1 MKNSK
6 SIFHNLF
13 VLELANNHLG
23 SIVRGKKIISEFGQV
38 VRFNKIKAAI
48 KLQFR
53 DVDNFIHDTYKNLDD
68 RYIKKTLST
77 KLDKKEYRILVDH
90 IKKNGCLPMAT
101 PFDEKSVDL
110 CEEFKFPIIKIA
122 SSDCNDWPL
131 IEKIASTKKPVI
143 ISTGGVSEKDLD
155 DVVLFFKNRNIDLAI
170 NHCVSLYPSEDSEL
184 MLNQIDYLKNRYP
197 ENVIGF
203 STHEYNDW
211 SSSMHISY
219 AKGARTWERHIDIEF
234 EDVKVSK
241 YNSLP
246 HQVDQWFKSFHK
258 AVEMCGPSSDERRL
272 ITKNESEYLDKLVRG
287 VYAKKDLKPGLEIN
301 SSNLNKNFFL
311 AIPLQK
317 GQLSCRELLNG
328 EILLN
333 KLKKGEPLKIED
345 IDGPYSKNKS
355 LSEMIANRGI
365 KI

>member
-333 KLKKGEPLKIED
+333 KLKKGEPLKIKD

-355 LSEMIANRGI
+355 LRELITNRGI

>member
-23 SIVRGKKIISEFGQV
+23 SLVRGKKIISEYGQV

-53 DVDNFIHDTYKNLDD
+53 DVDNFIHDSYKDLDE

-77 KLDKKEYRILVDH
+77 KLDKKGYKTLVDH

-110 CEEFKFPIIKIA
+110 CVDFKFPIIKIA

-143 ISTGGVSEKDLD
+143 VSTGGVSEKDLD
-155 DVVLFFKNRNIDLAI
+155 DVVLFFKNRKIDLAI

-197 ENVIGF
+197 ENIIGF
-203 STHEYNDW
+203 STHEYTDW

-234 EDVKVSK
+234 ENVKVSK

-246 HQVDQWFKSFHK
+246 HQVDEWFKSFHK
-258 AVEMCGPSSDERRL
+258 AVEMCGPAADERRI
-272 ITKNESEYLDKLVRG
+272 ITKNETEYLDKLVRG
-287 VYAKKDLKPGLEIN
+287 VYAKKDLKSGLEIN
-301 SSNLNKNFFL
+301 NKNLNKNFFL

-328 EILLN
+328 EVLIN
-333 KLKKGEPLKIED
+333 GLKKGQPLKIED
-345 IDGPYSKNKS
+345 IEGPYSKNKS
-355 LSEMIANRGI
+355 LKDKITNRGI

>member
-23 SIVRGKKIISEFGQV
+23 SLVRGKKIISEYGQV

-53 DVDNFIHDTYKNLDD
+53 DVDNFIHDSYKDMD
-68 RYIKKTLST
+68 ERYIKKTLST
-77 KLDKKEYRILVDH
+77 KLDKKGYKTLVDH

-110 CEEFKFPIIKIA
+110 CVDFKFPIIKIA

-143 ISTGGVSEKDLD
+143 VSTGGVSEKDLD
-155 DVVLFFKNRNIDLAI
+155 DVVLFFKNRKIDLAI

-197 ENVIGF
+197 ENIIGF
-203 STHEYNDW
+203 SSHEYNDW

-234 EDVKVSK
+234 ENVKVSK

-258 AVEMCGPSSDERRL
+258 AVEMCGPNSDERRI
-272 ITKNESEYLDKLVRG
+272 ITKNETEYLDKLVRG
-287 VYAKKDLKPGLEIN
+287 VYAKKDLKQGLEIN

-328 EILLN
+328 EILIN
-333 KLKKGEPLKIED
+333 GLKKGEPLKIED
-345 IDGPYSKNKS
+345 IEGPYSKNKS
-355 LSEMIANRGI
+355 LKQKITNRGI

>member
-23 SIVRGKKIISEFGQV
+23 SLARGKKIISEYGQV

-53 DVDNFIHDTYKNLDD
+53 DVDNFIHDSFKNMDE

-77 KLDKKEYRILVDH
+77 KLDKKEYKFLVDH
-90 IKKNGCLPMAT
+90 IKKNGCIPMAT

-110 CEEFKFPIIKIA
+110 CVEFKFPIIKIA

-131 IEKIASTKKPVI
+131 IEKIALTKKPVI
-143 ISTGGVSEKDLD
+143 VSTGGVSEKDLD
-155 DVVLFFKNRNIDLAI
+155 DVVLFFKNRKIDLAI

-184 MLNQIDYLKNRYP
+184 MLNQIDYLRNRYP

-203 STHEYNDW
+203 STHEYTDW

-219 AKGARTWERHIDIEF
+219 AKGARTWERHIDIEY
-234 EDVKVSK
+234 ENIKVSK

-246 HQVDQWFKSFHK
+246 HQIDHWFKSFHK
-258 AVEMCGPSSDERRL
+258 AVEMCGPNADERRI
-272 ITKNESEYLDKLVRG
+272 ITRNETEYLDKLVRG
-287 VYAKKDLKPGLEIN
+287 VYAKKDLKKGLEIN
-301 SSNLNKNFFL
+301 SKSLNKYFFL

-328 EILLN
+328 ETLTT
-333 KLKKGEPLKIED
+333 KLKKGDPLKIEN
-345 IDGPYSKNKS
+345 IDGPYSKIKS
-355 LSEMIANRGI
+355 LKQKIENRGF

>member
-23 SIVRGKKIISEFGQV
+23 SLVRGKKIISEYGQV

-53 DVDNFIHDTYKNLDD
+53 DVDNFIHESYKNLDE

-77 KLDKKEYRILVDH
+77 KLDKKGYKTLVDH

-110 CEEFKFPIIKIA
+110 CVEFKFPIIKIA

-143 ISTGGVSEKDLD
+143 VSTGGVSEKDLD
-155 DVVLFFKNRNIDLAI
+155 DVVLFFKNRKIDLAI

-197 ENVIGF
+197 DNVIGF
-203 STHEYNDW
+203 STHEYTDW

-234 EDVKVSK
+234 EDIKVSK

-246 HQVDQWFKSFHK
+246 HQIDHWFKSFHK
-258 AVEMCGPSSDERRL
+258 AVEMCGPNADERRI
-272 ITKNESEYLDKLVRG
+272 ITKNETEYLDKLVRG

-301 SSNLNKNFFL
+301 SRSLNKNFFL

-333 KLKKGEPLKIED
+333 GLKKGDPLKIEN
-345 IDGPYSKNKS
+345 IEGPYSKNKS
-355 LSEMIANRGI
+355 LKEKITKRGF